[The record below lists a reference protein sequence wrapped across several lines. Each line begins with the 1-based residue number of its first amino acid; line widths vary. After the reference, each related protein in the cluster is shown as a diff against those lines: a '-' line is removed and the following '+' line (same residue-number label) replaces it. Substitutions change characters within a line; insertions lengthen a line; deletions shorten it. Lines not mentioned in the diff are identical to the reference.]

1 MLNIVLSCIQS
12 DKDITIVD
20 VSVIPNFSLS
30 LFPFPF
36 FVYTCTIPEAEI
48 V

>member
-30 LFPFPF
+30 LFPF